1 MGRARGLSA
10 ADLALWAAY
19 SQTMSRLLPGRARL
33 PLPVEPPAPAPPA
46 PPPTPAARP
55 QPAAPPMP
63 VRLDMVPAG
72 IDKSTWKK
80 FASGKIRAEER
91 LDLHGHTAARAHHA
105 VNHFIQR
112 AYAEQSRC
120 IEIITGKGEILAR
133 ELPHWLNAPA
143 IRPMILAIA
152 HPHAANTGAVRILLR
167 RIR

>member
-1 MGRARGLSA
+1 
-10 ADLALWAAY
+10 
-19 SQTMSRLLPGRARL
+19 
-33 PLPVEPPAPAPPA
+33 
-46 PPPTPAARP
+46 
-55 QPAAPPMP
+55 MP